1 MAKETPIK
9 RTKLNTSKRFK
20 ENTNDVSSFFLLR
33 CWKLE
38 TNPKMKNFKFI
49 LEPYKAG
56 GKNRFVCPNCGKM
69 RVFARYIDTETGEYL
84 AEYVGKC
91 NRVDNCGYHYTPG
104 NYFQD
109 NSSSKIYTNESNMH
123 VNSIKSIMKNSIPLP
138 KEYFV
143 KSRAGYSK
151 NNLIHFLTKY
161 FDIADV
167 SHLISKYHIGTS
179 DFWPGSTVFWLI
191 DITGKILG
199 GQVVQFDPETGSTI
213 KTIQK
218 DGSVRRHTLP
228 VYFALKKSFEK
239 QSQHIPEWLKEY
251 ESTGEKFP
259 IPFGLHQIKT
269 KKSHVIGIVEAP
281 KTAIICDAFYPK
293 FTWMAIGSLTYLN
306 AERMKDLKNYPI
318 VLFPDASTEGT
329 AYLKWDQKAQELR
342 KIGFQVTVS
351 DLLEKIGSEGKAAS
365 GMDLADAII
374 QTEVQED
381 HSDNPLLNYEWDV
394 TEFKIDKLF

>member
-1 MAKETPIK
+1 MKD
-9 RTKLNTSKRFK
+9 FK
-20 ENTNDVSSFFLLR
+20 Y
-33 CWKLE
+33 
-38 TNPKMKNFKFI
+38 I
-49 LEPYKAG
+49 LEPYKPG
-56 GKNRFVCPNCGKM
+56 SKNRFVCPNCGKS
-69 RVFARYIDTETGEYL
+69 RVFTRYIDTEFGEYL

-109 NSSSKIYTNESNMH
+109 NSSSKTHINEPNMH
-123 VNSIKSIMKNSIPLP
+123 VNNVKSIIKNSIPLP
-138 KEYFV
+138 KEYFI

-151 NNLIHFLTKY
+151 NNLIHFLTKH
-161 FDIADV
+161 FDITVV

-191 DITGKILG
+191 DITGKIFG

-213 KTIQK
+213 KTMQQ

-228 VYFALKKSFEK
+228 VYYALKKSFEK
-239 QSQHIPEWLKEY
+239 QSQQIPEWLKEY
-251 ESTGEKFP
+251 EANGEKFP
-259 IPFGLHQIKT
+259 IPFGLHQIRK

-306 AERMKDLKNYPI
+306 SERLKDIKNYPI
-318 VLFPDASTEGT
+318 VLFPDASTDGM
-329 AYLKWDQKAQELR
+329 AYSKWDQKAQELR

-351 DLLEKIGSEGKAAS
+351 DLLEKIGSASLAAS
-365 GMDLADAII
+365 GIDLADAII
-374 QTEVQED
+374 KTNLLAEENL
-381 HSDNPLLNYEWDV
+381 DNPFFHI
-394 TEFKIDKLF
+394 EFNEKDLEFQ